1 MGGLLESIEKVYDLV
16 SFYASNSVPSMEQI
30 KQADLLKERA
40 DTEANKYFSGYLLKQ
55 WPNYII
61 EWLLQTTVYDIYGCD
76 SW

>member
-16 SFYASNSVPSMEQI
+16 SFYASNSVPNMEQI

-40 DTEANKYFSGYLLKQ
+40 HTEANKHFSGYLLKQ

-61 EWLLQTTVYDIYGCD
+61 VVTPDNSIRHLWL
-76 SW
+76 